1 MSGINLKKKDY
12 TKKIKIRLKIKIFT
26 YIDRYSPIFG
36 LWLNYYKK
44 NLPNAEITILFNK
57 VTDFN
62 VQEYLKKNE
71 YNGINTIDIKSMIP
85 FGEYIPNNKIFNN
98 YQKHFLKTS
107 DIVIYVDH
115 DEFIVHSD
123 LEAVLNT
130 PFEMYLTTKGVEIVH
145 NVDNEPK
152 INFSTPIFQQRNYM
166 SYSRWYDK
174 PAIVN
179 KEFPWNDGKHQNE
192 NTNKH
197 FKDGLYLIHLGKICH
212 DYYVNS
218 WAETKKLYPKHSMF
232 NGNLSEHYIKT
243 FSNEHGVQPMIMI
256 TEPIKTLLKFI

>member
-85 FGEYIPNNKIFNN
+85 FGEYIPNNKIFKN

-107 DIVIYVDH
+107 DIVIYVDY

-130 PFEMYLTTKGVEIVH
+130 PFE
-145 NVDNEPK
+145 
-152 INFSTPIFQQRNYM
+152 S
-166 SYSRWYDK
+166 
-174 PAIVN
+174 
-179 KEFPWNDGKHQNE
+179 
-192 NTNKH
+192 
-197 FKDGLYLIHLGKICH
+197 
-212 DYYVNS
+212 NS
-218 WAETKKLYPKHSMF
+218 E
-232 NGNLSEHYIKT
+232 
-243 FSNEHGVQPMIMI
+243 
-256 TEPIKTLLKFI
+256 